1 MAQRKT
7 VTSQTIIGEKG
18 ISLIGT
24 RCLEMGYLFHPRR
37 VDHGI
42 DGHIDLVDPDS
53 GALLNLVLLV
63 QSKAQ
68 NRPFSFETDDE
79 FRYLCDERD
88 LDLWLSGN
96 APVILIFSHPE
107 QDQAWWVDV
116 HAAFPDAT
124 ARATRTV
131 IVNKNTQRFDADAAP
146 ALLRL
151 GIPRESGLYLRP
163 PPITETLT
171 TNLLPISEFPP
182 HIYLATTSATDYP
195 TAGNLLAGQTVR
207 RSGWI
212 LRDGLVLSFSNLR
225 EAPLRVLCQGDVEE
239 HDTSEWATSEE
250 REVTNRF
257 ADLLSRTMQDCYPD
271 LRWHKEREHLH
282 FRPTPGLKPRKVG
295 KARGTPGRTVFGPHF
310 MKSDPER
317 VGYYHH
323 AALRT
328 RIRRIADTWYCQL
341 EPDYCFT
348 SDGYTE
354 SRYADSL
361 LTGIK
366 KLDRHAAVAS
376 WTKMWA
382 RYLRG
387 EDDLFNSDRQL
398 RFGDLLTV
406 TVDRGIDDKWWG
418 AAPVEAAPDDEPG
431 DSPSDRAAAA
441 DLAAAG
447 IDTDDLFTLFTDP
460 ELQPQPDAPS
470 HGAGDPKA
478 KHQRRTGR
486 PRQASRR
493 RGQE

>member
-42 DGHIDLVDPDS
+42 DG
-53 GALLNLVLLV
+53 
-63 QSKAQ
+63 Q
-68 NRPFSFETDDE
+68 

-171 TNLLPISEFPP
+171 TNLLPINEFPS

-257 ADLLSRTMQDCYPD
+257 ADLLSRTIQDCYPD
-271 LRWHKEREHLH
+271 LRWH
-282 FRPTPGLKPRKVG
+282 
-295 KARGTPGRTVFGPHF
+295 
-310 MKSDPER
+310 
-317 VGYYHH
+317 
-323 AALRT
+323 
-328 RIRRIADTWYCQL
+328 
-341 EPDYCFT
+341 
-348 SDGYTE
+348 
-354 SRYADSL
+354 
-361 LTGIK
+361 
-366 KLDRHAAVAS
+366 
-376 WTKMWA
+376 
-382 RYLRG
+382 
-387 EDDLFNSDRQL
+387 
-398 RFGDLLTV
+398 
-406 TVDRGIDDKWWG
+406 
-418 AAPVEAAPDDEPG
+418 
-431 DSPSDRAAAA
+431 
-441 DLAAAG
+441 
-447 IDTDDLFTLFTDP
+447 
-460 ELQPQPDAPS
+460 DAP
-470 HGAGDPKA
+470 
-478 KHQRRTGR
+478 RVLCRL
-486 PRQASRR
+486 
-493 RGQE
+493 